1 MTAFHEAQR
10 DVRHIHRLFTIILLG
25 LLLLADIDA
34 RASQSEASGRV
45 YPALFGTHESYSPA
59 IDRFYKWTGML
70 KRWTAEQRAATSPCV
85 LGETTECEP
94 REWRRLVEI
103 LAPMD
108 LRAKLAAVNDLVNR
122 YPYTPSAA
130 NWREPNHWETPF
142 EFLAKSG
149 QCQDYAI
156 AKFMLLRA
164 AGVPD
169 ELLRVVV
176 LRDRRL
182 GLDHAVTVA
191 YVDGEALMLDNQIAE
206 VVPVAGI
213 HHYQPYYSINETG
226 WWLHDP
232 NPLLVTTLSL
242 R

>member
-1 MTAFHEAQR
+1 MQ
-10 DVRHIHRLFTIILLG
+10 HIYKAFTIVLLVLSLFAG
-25 LLLLADIDA
+25 LDA
-34 RASQSEASGRV
+34 RANQGGSRS
-45 YPALFGTHESYSPA
+45 YPALFGTHETYSPA

-70 KRWTAEQRAATSPCV
+70 QRWTAERRDASQPCL
-85 LGETTECEP
+85 LGQTTGCEP
-94 REWRRLVEI
+94 REWRRIVDL
-103 LAPMD
+103 LTPLD
-108 LRAKLAAVNDLVNR
+108 LRAKIEAVNSLVNR
-122 YPYTPSAA
+122 YPYIPSAA
-130 NWREPNHWETPF
+130 NWSEPNYWETPF
-142 EFLAKSG
+142 EFLIKSG

-164 AGVPD
+164 AGVPN

-182 GLDHAVTVA
+182 SLDHAVMVA
-191 YVDGEALMLDNQIAE
+191 YVDGEALMLDNQIPD

-213 HHYQPYYSINETG
+213 RHYQPYYSINETG

-232 NPLLVTTLSL
+232 NPLQVTSVSL

>member
-1 MTAFHEAQR
+1 VQN
-10 DVRHIHRLFTIILLG
+10 ILYRLFTIT
-25 LLLLADIDA
+25 LLALSYFAASDA
-34 RASQSEASGRV
+34 RATQTGAQS
-45 YPALFGTHESYSPA
+45 YPALFGTHETYSSA

-70 KRWTAEQRAATSPCV
+70 QRWSAERRQARQPCTLGQITA
-85 LGETTECEP
+85 CEP
-94 REWRRLVEI
+94 REWRRLVD
-103 LAPMD
+103 LLTPLT
-108 LRAKLAAVNDLVNR
+108 LRAKIDTVNSLVNR
-122 YPYTPSAA
+122 YPYIPSAT
-130 NWREPNHWETPF
+130 NWSEPNHWETPF
-142 EFLAKSG
+142 EFLARSG

-164 AGVPD
+164 AGVPN

-191 YVDGEALMLDNQIAE
+191 YVDGEALMLDNQTPA
-206 VVPVAGI
+206 VTPVTSI
-213 HHYQPYYSINETG
+213 HYYQPYYSINETG

-232 NPLLVTTLSL
+232 NPLQISSAAL

>member
-1 MTAFHEAQR
+1 
-10 DVRHIHRLFTIILLG
+10 VHILYRLFTI
-25 LLLLADIDA
+25 LLLSLTALVGVDA
-34 RASQSEASGRV
+34 RATAASSQA
-45 YPALFGTHESYSPA
+45 YPALFGTHETYSA
-59 IDRFYKWTGML
+59 SIDRFYKWTGML
-70 KRWTAEQRAATSPCV
+70 QRWTAERREARLPCM
-85 LGETTECEP
+85 LGQIAGCEP
-94 REWRRLVEI
+94 KEWRRIVDL
-103 LAPMD
+103 LTPLD
-108 LRAKLAAVNDLVNR
+108 LRAKVAAVNSLVNR

-130 NWREPNHWETPF
+130 NWSDPNYWETPF
-142 EFLAKSG
+142 EFLTKSG

-164 AGVPD
+164 AGVPN

-191 YVDGEALMLDNQIAE
+191 YVDGEALMLDNQIPD
-206 VVPVAGI
+206 VVPAGSI
-213 HHYQPYYSINETG
+213 RYYEPYYSINETG

-232 NPLLVTTLSL
+232 NPLQVSSASL

>member
-1 MTAFHEAQR
+1 VQ
-10 DVRHIHRLFTIILLG
+10 HIYKAFTIVLLVLSLFAG
-25 LLLLADIDA
+25 LDA
-34 RASQSEASGRV
+34 RANQGGSRS
-45 YPALFGTHESYSPA
+45 YPALFGTHETYSPA

-70 KRWTAEQRAATSPCV
+70 QRWTAERRDASQPCL
-85 LGETTECEP
+85 LGQTTGCEP
-94 REWRRLVEI
+94 REWRRIVDL
-103 LAPMD
+103 LTPLD
-108 LRAKLAAVNDLVNR
+108 LRAKIEAVNSLVNR
-122 YPYTPSAA
+122 YPYIPSAA
-130 NWREPNHWETPF
+130 NWSEPNYWETPF
-142 EFLAKSG
+142 EFLIKSG

-164 AGVPD
+164 AGVPN

-182 GLDHAVTVA
+182 SLDHAVMVA
-191 YVDGEALMLDNQIAE
+191 YVDGEALMLDNQIPD

-213 HHYQPYYSINETG
+213 RHYQPYYSINETG

-232 NPLLVTTLSL
+232 NPLQITSVSL

>member
-1 MTAFHEAQR
+1 MQR
-10 DVRHIHRLFTIILLG
+10 ILYRLFTMTVLVASLLM
-25 LLLLADIDA
+25 AVDA
-34 RASQSEASGRV
+34 RASQMSAPT
-45 YPALFGTHESYSPA
+45 YPSLFGTHEIYSSS
-59 IDRFYKWTGML
+59 IGRFYKWTGML
-70 KRWTAEQRAATSPCV
+70 QRWTEERRDARQVCMLGQAT
-85 LGETTECEP
+85 GCEP
-94 REWRRLVEI
+94 RAWRQIVDMLTP
-103 LAPMD
+103 LD
-108 LRAKLAAVNDLVNR
+108 LRAKIEAVNSLVNR

-130 NWREPNHWETPF
+130 NWSQPNYWETPF

-156 AKFMLLRA
+156 TKFMLLRA
-164 AGVPD
+164 AGVPN

-191 YVDGEALMLDNQIAE
+191 YIGGEALMLDNQIPD
-206 VVPVAGI
+206 VVPVSSI
-213 HHYQPYYSINETG
+213 HHYQPYYSINESG

-232 NPLLVTTLSL
+232 NPLQITSASL

>member
-1 MTAFHEAQR
+1 MQ
-10 DVRHIHRLFTIILLG
+10 HILYRLFTIT
-25 LLLLADIDA
+25 LLAASLLAGIDA
-34 RASQSEASGRV
+34 RANQAGSPT
-45 YPALFGTHESYSPA
+45 YPALFGTGETYSPA

-70 KRWTAEQRAATSPCV
+70 QRWVAERREARQPCM
-85 LGETTECEP
+85 LGQIAGCEP
-94 REWRRLVEI
+94 REWRRMVDL
-103 LAPMD
+103 LTPLD
-108 LRAKLAAVNDLVNR
+108 LRAKVDAVNSLVNR

-130 NWREPNHWETPF
+130 NWGDANHWETPF
-142 EFLAKSG
+142 EFLTKSG

-164 AGVPD
+164 AGVPN

-176 LRDRRL
+176 LHDRRL

-191 YVDGEALMLDNQIAE
+191 YVDGEALMLDNQSPE
-206 VVPVAGI
+206 VVPAASI

-232 NPLLVTTLSL
+232 NPLQITSVSL

>member
-1 MTAFHEAQR
+1 MQNI
-10 DVRHIHRLFTIILLG
+10 VYRLFTIILLAASLLVG
-25 LLLLADIDA
+25 LDA
-34 RASQSEASGRV
+34 RANQVGSQA
-45 YPALFGTHESYSPA
+45 YPALFGTHETYSPA
-59 IDRFYKWTGML
+59 IERFYKWTGML
-70 KRWTAEQRAATSPCV
+70 RRWTVERRDASRPCV
-85 LGETTECEP
+85 LGQIARCEP
-94 REWRRLVEI
+94 QEWRRIVDL
-103 LAPMD
+103 LTPLD
-108 LRAKLAAVNDLVNR
+108 LRAKVDAVNSLVNR

-130 NWREPNHWETPF
+130 NWSDPNYWETPF

-164 AGVPD
+164 AGVPND
-169 ELLRVVV
+169 LLRVVV

-182 GLDHAVTVA
+182 DLDHAVTVV
-191 YVDGEALMLDNQIAE
+191 YVDGEALMLDNQIPD
-206 VVPVAGI
+206 VVPVASI

-232 NPLLVTTLSL
+232 NPLRITSASL

>member
-1 MTAFHEAQR
+1 M
-10 DVRHIHRLFTIILLG
+10 RHFLYRLFTITALAASLLT
-25 LLLLADIDA
+25 AVDA
-34 RASQSEASGRV
+34 RASQAGAPT
-45 YPALFGTHESYSPA
+45 YPALFGTHETYSSS
-59 IDRFYKWTGML
+59 IDRFYKWTSML
-70 KRWTAEQRAATSPCV
+70 QRWRAERREARQPCM
-85 LGETTECEP
+85 LGQIAGCEP
-94 REWRRLVEI
+94 REWRHIVDLLTPLE
-103 LAPMD
+103 
-108 LRAKLAAVNDLVNR
+108 LRAKIETVNSLVNR

-130 NWREPNHWETPF
+130 NWSDPNYWETPF
-142 EFLAKSG
+142 EFLARSG

-164 AGVPD
+164 AGVPN

-191 YVDGEALMLDNQIAE
+191 YVDGEALMLDNQIPD
-206 VVPVAGI
+206 VVPASGI

-232 NPLLVTTLSL
+232 TPLQITSASL

>member
-1 MTAFHEAQR
+1 VQ
-10 DVRHIHRLFTIILLG
+10 HIFYRSFTISLVALSLLG
-25 LLLLADIDA
+25 GPDA
-34 RASQSEASGRV
+34 RADQNGFPI
-45 YPALFGTHESYSPA
+45 YPALFGTHETYSA
-59 IDRFYKWTGML
+59 GIERFYKWTGML
-70 KRWTAEQRAATSPCV
+70 GRWATERRQASQTCV
-85 LGETTECEP
+85 LGRTTGCEP
-94 REWRRLVEI
+94 REWRRIV
-103 LAPMD
+103 D
-108 LRAKLAAVNDLVNR
+108 LLTPLEFRAKLDAVNKLVNR

-130 NWREPNHWETPF
+130 NWLEPNHWETPF

-164 AGVPD
+164 AGVPN

-182 GLDHAVTVA
+182 ALDHAVTVA
-191 YVDGEALMLDNQIAE
+191 YVDGEALMLDNQIPD
-206 VVPVAGI
+206 VVPVARI

-232 NPLLVTTLSL
+232 NPLQITSLSL
-242 R
+242 Q

>member
-1 MTAFHEAQR
+1 MQ
-10 DVRHIHRLFTIILLG
+10 HILYRLFTIT
-25 LLLLADIDA
+25 LLALSLLAASDA
-34 RASQSEASGRV
+34 RANQAGAQA
-45 YPALFGTHESYSPA
+45 YPALFGTHEIYSPA

-70 KRWTAEQRAATSPCV
+70 QRWSAERREARQPCT
-85 LGETTECEP
+85 LGQLAGCEP
-94 REWRRLVEI
+94 REWRRLVD
-103 LAPMD
+103 LLTPLS
-108 LRAKLAAVNDLVNR
+108 LRAKIDAVNSLVNR
-122 YPYTPSAA
+122 YPYIPSAT
-130 NWREPNHWETPF
+130 NWSEPNHWETPF
-142 EFLAKSG
+142 EFLARSG

-164 AGVPD
+164 AGVPN

-191 YVDGEALMLDNQIAE
+191 YVDGEALMLDNQTPG
-206 VVPVAGI
+206 VVPVTDI
-213 HHYQPYYSINETG
+213 HYYQPYYSINETG

-232 NPLLVTTLSL
+232 NPLQISSAAL

>member
-1 MTAFHEAQR
+1 MQ
-10 DVRHIHRLFTIILLG
+10 HILYRLFTI
-25 LLLLADIDA
+25 LLLSTAVLVGVDA
-34 RASQSEASGRV
+34 RATAASPQS
-45 YPALFGTHESYSPA
+45 YPGLFGTHETYSPA

-70 KRWTAEQRAATSPCV
+70 QRWSEERREARQVCM
-85 LGETTECEP
+85 LGQVAGCEP
-94 REWRRLVEI
+94 REWRRIVDL
-103 LAPMD
+103 LKPLD
-108 LRAKLAAVNDLVNR
+108 LRAKVEAVNSLVNR
-122 YPYTPSAA
+122 YPYTTSAA
-130 NWREPNHWETPF
+130 NWNEPNYWETPF
-142 EFLAKSG
+142 EFLVRSG
-149 QCQDYAI
+149 QCQDYSI

-164 AGVPD
+164 AGVPN

-191 YVDGEALMLDNQIAE
+191 YVDGEALMLDNQIPE
-206 VVPVAGI
+206 VVSAASV

-232 NPLLVTTLSL
+232 NPLQISSASL

>member
-1 MTAFHEAQR
+1 MQ
-10 DVRHIHRLFTIILLG
+10 HILHRSFTITLVALSLLVG
-25 LLLLADIDA
+25 PDA
-34 RASQSEASGRV
+34 GAGQSRTQS
-45 YPALFGTHESYSPA
+45 YPALFGTHETYSPA
-59 IDRFYKWTGML
+59 IGRFYKWTGML
-70 KRWTAEQRAATSPCV
+70 ERWAAERREASQPCMLGQAT
-85 LGETTECEP
+85 GCEP
-94 REWRRLVEI
+94 REWRRIVDLLTPLE
-103 LAPMD
+103 
-108 LRAKLAAVNDLVNR
+108 LRAKVDAVNSLVNR

-164 AGVPD
+164 AGVPNG
-169 ELLRVVV
+169 LLRIVV

-182 GLDHAVTVA
+182 DLDHAVTVA
-191 YVDGEALMLDNQIAE
+191 YVDGEALMLDNQIPD
-206 VVPVAGI
+206 VVPVASV

-232 NPLLVTTLSL
+232 NPLQITSLSL
-242 R
+242 Q

>member
-1 MTAFHEAQR
+1 MPHFLY
-10 DVRHIHRLFTIILLG
+10 RLFTIT
-25 LLLLADIDA
+25 LLAAALLVGIDLRVGEA
-34 RASQSEASGRV
+34 SSQSHPG
-45 YPALFGTHESYSPA
+45 LFGTRETYSSS
-59 IDRFYKWTGML
+59 IDRFYKWTSML
-70 KRWTAEQRAATSPCV
+70 HRWTAERREARQPCT
-85 LGETTECEP
+85 LGQITGCEP
-94 REWRRLVEI
+94 REWRHIVDL
-103 LAPMD
+103 LTPLD
-108 LRAKLAAVNDLVNR
+108 LRAKIDTVNTLVNHF
-122 YPYTPSAA
+122 PYTPSAA
-130 NWREPNHWETPF
+130 NWSDPNYWETPF
-142 EFLAKSG
+142 EFLARSG

-164 AGVPD
+164 AGVPN

-191 YVDGEALMLDNQIAE
+191 YVDGEPLMLDNQIAE
-206 VVPVAGI
+206 VVPVGSI

-232 NPLLVTTLSL
+232 NPLQITSASL

>member
-1 MTAFHEAQR
+1 VQ
-10 DVRHIHRLFTIILLG
+10 HILHRLFTITLFATTLTVG
-25 LLLLADIDA
+25 VDA
-34 RASQSEASGRV
+34 RASQLAAPT
-45 YPALFGTHESYSPA
+45 YPALFGTHETFSPTL
-59 IDRFYKWTGML
+59 DRFYKWTGML
-70 KRWTAEQRAATSPCV
+70 RRWAMERREARQVCV
-85 LGETTECEP
+85 LGQVAGCEP
-94 REWRRLVEI
+94 REWRRIVDTLTP
-103 LAPMD
+103 LD
-108 LRAKLAAVNDLVNR
+108 LRAKLEAVNDLVNR

-130 NWREPNHWETPF
+130 NWSEPNYWETPF
-142 EFLAKSG
+142 EFFAKSG

-164 AGVPD
+164 AGVPN

-182 GLDHAVTVA
+182 RLDHAVAVA
-191 YVDGEALMLDNQIAE
+191 YVAGEALMLDNQIPE
-206 VVPVAGI
+206 VVPVATV

-232 NPLLVTTLSL
+232 NPLQISSASL

>member
-1 MTAFHEAQR
+1 LVA
-10 DVRHIHRLFTIILLG
+10 LSLLG
-25 LLLLADIDA
+25 GPDA
-34 RASQSEASGRV
+34 RADQNGFPI
-45 YPALFGTHESYSPA
+45 YPALFGTHETYSA
-59 IDRFYKWTGML
+59 GIERFYKWTGML
-70 KRWTAEQRAATSPCV
+70 GRWATERRQASQTCV
-85 LGETTECEP
+85 LGRTTGCEP
-94 REWRRLVEI
+94 REWRRIVDLLTPLE
-103 LAPMD
+103 
-108 LRAKLAAVNDLVNR
+108 LRAKLDAVNKLVNR

-130 NWREPNHWETPF
+130 NWLEPNHWETPF

-164 AGVPD
+164 AGVPN

-182 GLDHAVTVA
+182 ALDHAVTVV
-191 YVDGEALMLDNQIAE
+191 YVDGEALVLDNQIPD
-206 VVPVAGI
+206 VVPVARI

-232 NPLLVTTLSL
+232 NPLQITSLSL
-242 R
+242 Q

>member
-1 MTAFHEAQR
+1 VQ
-10 DVRHIHRLFTIILLG
+10 HIYKAFTIVLLVLSLFAG
-25 LLLLADIDA
+25 LDA
-34 RASQSEASGRV
+34 RANQGGSRS
-45 YPALFGTHESYSPA
+45 YPALFGTHETYSPA

-70 KRWTAEQRAATSPCV
+70 QRWTAERRDASQPCL
-85 LGETTECEP
+85 LGQTTGCEP
-94 REWRRLVEI
+94 REWRRIVDL
-103 LAPMD
+103 LTPLD
-108 LRAKLAAVNDLVNR
+108 LRAKIEAVNSLVNR
-122 YPYTPSAA
+122 YPYIPSAA
-130 NWREPNHWETPF
+130 NWSEPNYWETPF
-142 EFLAKSG
+142 EFLIKSG

-164 AGVPD
+164 AGVPN

-182 GLDHAVTVA
+182 SLDHAVMVA
-191 YVDGEALMLDNQIAE
+191 YVDGEALMLDNQIPD

-213 HHYQPYYSINETG
+213 RHYQPYYSINETG

-232 NPLLVTTLSL
+232 NPLQVTSVSL

>member
-1 MTAFHEAQR
+1 MQ
-10 DVRHIHRLFTIILLG
+10 HILYRLFTIP
-25 LLLLADIDA
+25 LLAASLLVGIGA
-34 RASQSEASGRV
+34 RATEAGSQA
-45 YPALFGTHESYSPA
+45 YPALFGTHEAYSA
-59 IDRFYKWTGML
+59 SIDRFYKWTGML
-70 KRWTAEQRAATSPCV
+70 QRWRAERREARQVCM
-85 LGETTECEP
+85 LGQIAGCEP
-94 REWRRLVEI
+94 REWQRLVD
-103 LAPMD
+103 LLTPLD
-108 LRAKLAAVNDLVNR
+108 LRTKVEAVNSLVNR

-130 NWREPNHWETPF
+130 NWNEPNYWETPF

-149 QCQDYAI
+149 QCQDYSI

-164 AGVPD
+164 AGVPN

-191 YVDGEALMLDNQIAE
+191 YVDGEALMLDNQIPE
-206 VVPVAGI
+206 VVPVASV

-232 NPLLVTTLSL
+232 NPLQISSASL

>member
-1 MTAFHEAQR
+1 MQ
-10 DVRHIHRLFTIILLG
+10 HIFHRLFTIILLSAS
-25 LLLLADIDA
+25 LLAGLDA
-34 RASQSEASGRV
+34 RASQGNSPI
-45 YPALFGTHESYSPA
+45 YPALFGTHETYSPG

-70 KRWTAEQRAATSPCV
+70 RRWAAERREAREPCE
-85 LGETTECEP
+85 LGRMTGCEP
-94 REWRRLVEI
+94 REWRRIV
-103 LAPMD
+103 D
-108 LRAKLAAVNDLVNR
+108 LLTPLDARAKLEAVNTLVNR

-130 NWREPNHWETPF
+130 NWLEPNHWETPF
-142 EFLAKSG
+142 EFFAKSG

-164 AGVPD
+164 AGVPN

-182 GLDHAVTVA
+182 NLDHAVTVA
-191 YVDGEALMLDNQIAE
+191 YIDGEALMLDNQIPD
-206 VVPVAGI
+206 VVPVSSV

-232 NPLLVTTLSL
+232 NPLQITSL
-242 R
+242 DLQ

>member
-1 MTAFHEAQR
+1 VQ
-10 DVRHIHRLFTIILLG
+10 HIYKAFTIVLLVLSLFAG
-25 LLLLADIDA
+25 LDA
-34 RASQSEASGRV
+34 RANQGGSRS
-45 YPALFGTHESYSPA
+45 YPALFGTHETYSPA

-70 KRWTAEQRAATSPCV
+70 QRWMAERRDASQPCL
-85 LGETTECEP
+85 LGQTTGCEP
-94 REWRRLVEI
+94 REWRRIVDL
-103 LAPMD
+103 LTPLD
-108 LRAKLAAVNDLVNR
+108 LRAKIEAVNSLVNR
-122 YPYTPSAA
+122 YPYIPSAA
-130 NWREPNHWETPF
+130 NWSEPNYWETPF
-142 EFLAKSG
+142 EFLIKSG

-164 AGVPD
+164 AGVPN

-182 GLDHAVTVA
+182 SLDHAVMVA
-191 YVDGEALMLDNQIAE
+191 YVDGEALMLDNQIPD

-213 HHYQPYYSINETG
+213 RHYQPYYSINETG

-232 NPLLVTTLSL
+232 NPLQVTSVSL

>member
-1 MTAFHEAQR
+1 
-10 DVRHIHRLFTIILLG
+10 
-25 LLLLADIDA
+25 
-34 RASQSEASGRV
+34 
-45 YPALFGTHESYSPA
+45 
-59 IDRFYKWTGML
+59 
-70 KRWTAEQRAATSPCV
+70 V
-85 LGETTECEP
+85 LGETTGCEP
-94 REWRRLVEI
+94 REWRRLVG
-103 LAPMD
+103 LLSPLD
-108 LRAKLAAVNDLVNR
+108 LRAKLTAVNSLVNR

-130 NWREPNHWETPF
+130 NWQEPNHWETPF

-164 AGVPD
+164 AGVPN

-191 YVDGEALMLDNQIAE
+191 YVEGEALMLDNRIPD
-206 VVPVAGI
+206 VVPAASVL
-213 HHYQPYYSINETG
+213 HYQPYYSINETG

-232 NPLLVTTLSL
+232 NSLQIANISLSRPARAL
-242 R
+242 TAPW